1 MSREFGRYGPS
12 HPLLGRLGYRL
23 SYPLFRAWLRR
34 HNVYGPD
41 SRLAQERAAGMAHK
55 LQRGEHVYLVG
66 VSAGAHNA
74 GTALV
79 RVSAEEG
86 VCLIANNE
94 EERFTGIKHYNGY
107 PEQSASA
114 LRAQMERL
122 GIGPA
127 DIHAFLGTFDYGVLL
142 ATTVRSFLEEFP
154 GSVAMLHPGAT
165 PDVGRLNPREALS
178 TSRRLGQQL
187 GMGKRV
193 PIIGMGHHENHAY
206 FAYGVSP
213 FAGDGDPVMVTVI
226 DGHGDDS
233 AISLFVAE
241 QGVLRRVYANRSLSD
256 SLGTLYSYIS
266 STQGGWTPQSSE
278 GRYMGAAAWG
288 NQSRLTNPYYR
299 RLRQLIYF
307 DGEGEVHVNRALA
320 EWPRY
325 RYLKPYGER
334 LEAILGPPIPYDRLW
349 NPDAVLKVEGGES
362 MGKTREALDKAAAT
376 QLLFEDA
383 LLHVVDYL
391 IRRSGSRRLVLSGGT
406 ALNCLANARLLEAFD
421 EAYYER
427 YLGRRDTRLHV
438 WVPPTPGDAG
448 TVMGAAY
455 HFALAHGAR
464 PGRGLRHAFY
474 CGLPPG
480 REAILEALE
489 GTGDV
494 AYRPLGNVQRPDQR
508 EAVADLIAGMVAEDG
523 VVGIFQGAG
532 ETGPRALGHRSIV
545 ANPCNPESREILNRS
560 VKYREAFRPL
570 APMVT
575 YRAAQRWFVL
585 SPGAADD
592 DYNAYNYMV
601 LTVQARPES
610 RDVIPAVIHRD
621 GTARIQIVRR
631 ETDPFTFSFLEAM
644 GRRVGVEVAINTSL
658 NVAGPIVQTPRQ
670 ALATLMK
677 APGMAGLLFIS
688 EEGDAFLS
696 WGRWAEGTAA
706 DGRRLLDWLR
716 EWEPG

>member
-1 MSREFGRYGPS
+1 MSREFGRYGPG
-12 HPLLGRLGYRL
+12 HPLLGRLGYTL
-23 SYPLFRAWLRR
+23 SYPLFQAWLRA
-34 HNVYGPD
+34 NSVYGPE
-41 SRLAQERAAGMAHK
+41 SAFARERAASMRRK
-55 LQRGEHVYLVG
+55 LERGEPVYLVG

-79 RVSAEEG
+79 RVSATDG

-94 EERFTGIKHYNGY
+94 EERFSGIKHDNGY
-107 PEQSASA
+107 PEQSAEA

-122 GIGPA
+122 GIGA
-127 DIHAFLGTFDYGVLL
+127 EDVHAYLGNFDYTVLL
-142 ATTVRSFLEEFP
+142 ATATGSFLEELP
-154 GSVAMLHPGAT
+154 GSLAMLRPDAA

-178 TSRRLGQQL
+178 TPRRLGRKL
-187 GMGKRV
+187 GMGRPA

-213 FAGDGDPVMVTVI
+213 FAGDGERVMVSVI

-241 QGVLRRVYANRSLSD
+241 EGRLRRVYANRSLSD

-299 RLRQLIYF
+299 RLRQLLYF
-307 DGEGEVHVNRALA
+307 GGEGDVRLNRTLA
-320 EWPRY
+320 TWPRY
-325 RYLKPYGER
+325 RYLQPYGEE
-334 LEAILGPPIPYDRLW
+334 LKAILGPPIPYEELW
-349 NPDAVLKVEGGES
+349 NPDAVLKVEGGAS
-362 MGKTREALDKAAAT
+362 MGKTQEALDKAAAT
-376 QLLFEDA
+376 QLVFEDA
-383 LLHVVDYL
+383 LLHIVDHL
-391 IRRSGSRRLVLSGGT
+391 IRRTGSRRLVLSGGT
-406 ALNCLANARLLEAFD
+406 ALNCLANARLLAAFD
-421 EAYYER
+421 GAYYER
-427 YLGRRDTRLHV
+427 YLDRPDTRLHV
-438 WVPPTPGDAG
+438 WAPPAPGDAG
-448 TVMGAAY
+448 TVVGAAY

-464 PGRGLRHAFY
+464 RGEGLQHAFY
-474 CGLPPG
+474 CGLPPSRG
-480 REAILEALE
+480 EIVAALE
-489 GTGDV
+489 EAADV
-494 AYRPLGNVQRPDQR
+494 AYRPLGNVLRPEER
-508 EAVADLIAGMVAEDG
+508 GAVADLLAAMVAGDK
-523 VVGIFQGAG
+523 VVGIFQGAA

-575 YRAAQRWFVL
+575 YRAAQRWFHL

-610 RDVIPAVIHRD
+610 REVIPAVIHRD

-631 ETDPFTFSFLEAM
+631 ETDPFTHAFLEAM

-658 NVAGPIVQTPRQ
+658 NVGGPIVQTPRQ
-670 ALATLMK
+670 ALETLRK
-677 APGMAGLLFIS
+677 AAGMMGLLFIG
-688 EEGDAFLS
+688 EGGDAFFA
-696 WGRWAEGTAA
+696 WGRWLEEATAG
-706 DGRRLLDWLR
+706 GRQRLHWLK

>member
-1 MSREFGRYGPS
+1 MSREFGIHGPS
-12 HPLLGRLGYRL
+12 HPLMGRLGYRL
-23 SYPLFRAWLRR
+23 SYPLFRAWLRAN
-34 HNVYGPD
+34 HVYSPD
-41 SRLAQERAAGMAHK
+41 SGYARERAAGLERK
-55 LQRGEHVYLVG
+55 LQRGEPVYLVG

-79 RVSAEEG
+79 RASAYDG

-94 EERFTGIKHYNGY
+94 EERFAGIKHYNGY

-114 LRAQMERL
+114 LRAQMDRL
-122 GIGPA
+122 GIAPD
-127 DIHAFLGTFDYGVLL
+127 DIYAFLGNFDYSVLL
-142 ATTVRSFLEEFP
+142 ATVVRSFLEELP
-154 GSVAMLHPGAT
+154 GGLAMLHPAA
-165 PDVGRLNPREALS
+165 PDIGRLNPREALS
-178 TSRRLGQQL
+178 TPGRLGRQL
-187 GMGKRV
+187 GMGEPV
-193 PIIGMGHHENHAY
+193 SIIGMGHHENHAY
-206 FAYGVSP
+206 FSYAVSP
-213 FAGDGDPVMVTVI
+213 FAGAGEPVMVTVI

-241 QGVLRRVYANRSLSD
+241 KGQLRRVYANRSLSD

-299 RLRQLIYF
+299 RLRQLLYF
-307 DGEGEVHVNRALA
+307 NGEGEVFVNRALA

-325 RYLKPYGER
+325 RYLKPYSEE

-349 NPDAVLKVEGGES
+349 NPDAVLKVESGQSIG
-362 MGKTREALDKAAAT
+362 RAQEALDKAAAT
-376 QLLFEDA
+376 QLVFEDA
-383 LLHVVDYL
+383 LLHVVDHL
-391 IRRSGSRRLVLSGGT
+391 IRHSGSHRLVLSGGT

-427 YLGRRDTRLHV
+427 YLGRPDTRLHV

-455 HFALAHGAR
+455 HFALANGAT
-464 PGRGLRHAFY
+464 PGKGLQHAFY
-474 CGLPPG
+474 CGLPPR
-480 REAILEALE
+480 REEILEALE
-489 GTGDV
+489 GAEEV
-494 AYRPLGNVQRPDQR
+494 AFRPLGNVQRPGRR
-508 EAVADLIAGMVAEDG
+508 EAVADLIAAMVADDE
-523 VVGIFQGAG
+523 VVGIFQGVA

-610 RDVIPAVIHRD
+610 RDVIPAVIHED
-621 GTARIQIVRR
+621 GTARIQIVRP

-658 NVAGPIVQTPRQ
+658 NVGGPIVQSPQQ
-670 ALATLMK
+670 ALDTLK
-677 APGMAGLLFIS
+677 RAPGMAGLLFVG
-688 EEGDAFLS
+688 EEGDAYFA
-696 WGRWAEGTAA
+696 WGRWAERKAA
-706 DGRRLLDWLR
+706 ENGRFLNRLK